1 MPFLTTAIV
10 NISVNGDKYFTM
22 DIIKIDVPAFIR
34 LIELAREDVK
44 NDADLHD
51 LAEIVTRI
59 SQKEVVTMKH
69 YKQIVNFMKTQGNE
83 DELAQ
88 IRKLGGMT

>member
-1 MPFLTTAIV
+1 
-10 NISVNGDKYFTM
+10 M

>member
-1 MPFLTTAIV
+1 
-10 NISVNGDKYFTM
+10 M
-22 DIIKIDVPAFIR
+22 DIIKINVPAFIR

-51 LAEIVTRI
+51 MAEIVVRL
-59 SQKEVVTMKH
+59 SQKGVVTMDN
-69 YKQIVNFMKTQGNE
+69 YNEIVKFMKTQGNT

-88 IRKLGGMT
+88 IRKLGGF

>member
-1 MPFLTTAIV
+1 
-10 NISVNGDKYFTM
+10 M
-22 DIIKIDVPAFIR
+22 DIIKLDVPTFLR
-34 LIELAREDVK
+34 LVELAREEVK
-44 NDADLHD
+44 NDTDLHD

-69 YKQIVNFMKTQGNE
+69 YKEIIDFMKTQGS

-88 IRKLGGMT
+88 IRKLGGL

>member
-1 MPFLTTAIV
+1 
-10 NISVNGDKYFTM
+10 M
-22 DIIKIDVPAFIR
+22 DIIKINVPAFIR

-51 LAEIVTRI
+51 MAEIVVRL
-59 SQKEVVTMKH
+59 SQTGVVTMDN
-69 YKQIVNFMKTQGNE
+69 YNEIVKFMKTQGNT

-88 IRKLGGMT
+88 IRKLGGF

>member
-1 MPFLTTAIV
+1 
-10 NISVNGDKYFTM
+10 M
-22 DIIKIDVPAFIR
+22 DIIKINVPAFIR

-51 LAEIVTRI
+51 LAEIVTKI
-59 SQKEVVTMKH
+59 SQKEVVTMDH
-69 YKQIVNFMKTQGNE
+69 YNDIVQFMKTQGA

-88 IRKLGGMT
+88 IRKLGGMK

>member
-1 MPFLTTAIV
+1 MPFFTTAID
-10 NISVNGDKYFTM
+10 NISVNGDKYITM